1 MLALF
6 VASQTKTLG
15 FPPSCHACVTA
26 LSILAKVKEASV
38 PVKSATSDPS
48 PVPNE
53 MSEGEASPFVIHVT
67 KVADL
72 RGSEP
77 DLATLR
83 SPTIFSMS
91 LRSSSPFNTD
101 CIALSF
107 ALPALSTLSNVPEI
121 AKSFPAI

>member
-1 MLALF
+1 M
-6 VASQTKTLG
+6 
-15 FPPSCHACVTA
+15 
-26 LSILAKVKEASV
+26 AKVKAASV

-53 MSEGEASPFVIHVT
+53 MSEGVASPFVIHVT
-67 KVADL
+67 KVAVL

-91 LRSSSPFNTD
+91 LRSSSPFNID